1 MATVHP
7 VLGQAPASCS
17 TPERQPDRSNLVSQ
31 RECRLMFV
39 ERSFFSYRVTLVA
52 FEALESTAS
61 ARGILNKYVWIVHH

>member
-1 MATVHP
+1 
-7 VLGQAPASCS
+7 
-17 TPERQPDRSNLVSQ
+17 
-31 RECRLMFV
+31 MFV